1 MDAFEQLAADIF
13 WNEGYWVRTSV
24 KVELTREEKIR
35 IGRHSAP
42 RWEIDLIAYR
52 ATTNELLALEC
63 KSYLDSGGVHAA
75 HFEPGHKL
83 AGRYKLFNDALL
95 RLTVLDRLR
104 LQCVERGLC
113 PADVTVRLGL
123 IYGHATKSNAALL
136 KNKFRGAGWALF
148 DDKWLF
154 GHLGRMAGGSY
165 ENSTAAVVAK
175 LLLRSRHDNSL
186 LGRDRSEEAIL
197 SAPPTD

>member
-13 WNEGYWVRTSV
+13 WNEGYWIRTSV
-24 KVELTREEKIR
+24 KVELTREEKVR
-35 IGRHSAP
+35 IGRHSSP

-52 ATTNELLALEC
+52 ATTNELFALEC

-75 HFEPGHKL
+75 HFTPSHKL

-95 RLTVLDRLR
+95 RDTVLERLR

-123 IYGHATKSNAALL
+123 IYGHATKGNGDLL
-136 KNKFRGAGWALF
+136 RGKFDEEGWALF
-148 DDKWLF
+148 DADWLF
-154 GHLGRMAGGSY
+154 GHLERMAAGSY

-175 LLLRSRHDNSL
+175 LIFRSRRNSPS
-186 LGRDRSEEAIL
+186 RDQ
-197 SAPPTD
+197 D